1 MAARSAV
8 QNPEASVREV
18 RPSNRPVRGP
28 RVVDTVLDATL
39 ALVAER
45 SYSFSIEDVARLA
58 RVHKTTVY
66 RRFATKAALVGAA
79 IERMALTQIPVPESA
94 DPLADLVTLAEAVA
108 RVLSGPD
115 GARTMRAVLVAA
127 SEDSDVLATARRL
140 LTGRFDTAAQILSRA
155 IASGQVR
162 AGVDPV
168 LFWAGI
174 VNPLQ
179 VRALLGHPVSE
190 ATARELVALSLDGA
204 HRATSIDPTDSWP
217 TA

>member
-1 MAARSAV
+1 MAARSGDRNSETAV
-8 QNPEASVREV
+8 RDA
-18 RPSNRPVRGP
+18 RPSNRPARGP

-39 ALVAER
+39 ALLAER
-45 SYSFSIEDVARLA
+45 SYSFSVEDVARLA
-58 RVHKTTVY
+58 GVHKTTVY

-79 IERMALTQIPVPESA
+79 IERSTVTQVPVAESA
-94 DPLADLVTLAEAVA
+94 DPLADLVALAEAVA
-108 RVLSGPD
+108 RALSGPD

-127 SEDSDVLATARRL
+127 GEDPDVLATARRL
-140 LTGRFDTAAQILSRA
+140 LTGRFDAAVQILARA

-190 ATARELVALSLDGA
+190 VTARELVALSLDGA
-204 HRATSIDPTDSWP
+204 RSAPRR
-217 TA
+217 